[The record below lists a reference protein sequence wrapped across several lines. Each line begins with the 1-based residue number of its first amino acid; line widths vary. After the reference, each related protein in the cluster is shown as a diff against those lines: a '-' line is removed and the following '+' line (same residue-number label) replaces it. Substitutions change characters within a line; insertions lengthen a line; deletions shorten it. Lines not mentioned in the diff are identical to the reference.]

1 MKKYISFEMDVLYFQ
16 NLDVITTSGGEG
28 GGSGPVI
35 TVDPN
40 EGWDNGLL
48 GGENDNEW

>member
-16 NLDVITTSGGEG
+16 NLDVITTSGGG
-28 GGSGPVI
+28 GPAI

-40 EGWDNGLL
+40 EGWESGLL